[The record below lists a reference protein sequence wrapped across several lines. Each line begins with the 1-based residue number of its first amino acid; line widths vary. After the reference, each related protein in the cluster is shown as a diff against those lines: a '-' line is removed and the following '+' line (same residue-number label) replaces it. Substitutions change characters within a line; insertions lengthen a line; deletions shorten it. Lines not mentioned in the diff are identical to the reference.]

1 MVYCIEPKGEF
12 RKILMY
18 TLESCGYTSEAI
30 PSGKE
35 LLEVLK
41 QHRPELILLDY
52 DLPGEKGLDILDILR
67 DSFEYVQIPV
77 IMVSDTNDG
86 SRKARCFDHGADDYL
101 FRTMGKVEMMA
112 RIRAVLRRAERYQQ
126 ADRACRINQNREYL
140 YILLLSLQPFE
151 PMVSKLCSTNSHKMY
166 KYS

>member
-18 TLESCGYTSEAI
+18 KLESCGYTSEAL
-30 PSGKE
+30 PSAKG
-35 LLEVLK
+35 LLGVLK

-101 FRTMGKVEMMA
+101 SRTMGKVEMMA

-126 ADRACRINQNREYL
+126 ADRAAQ
-140 YILLLSLQPFE
+140 
-151 PMVSKLCSTNSHKMY
+151 M
-166 KYS
+166 